1 MNTRDTTIIQNKKI
15 KISVLHLAAFLL
27 LYASNFL
34 LFLALRGYFFL
45 LAGMILTLLVPCS
58 FYAAWRLAD
67 SLEGTITVTHKT
79 VHPQEPVCVIISI
92 TNHSFCCALHSTW
105 KLFTGNSFF
114 QTGEEQKLLLALPPY
129 GTRRFPM
136 TVSVTDLGRITFSC
150 KEYILADLLGI
161 FRIRAGCSMEE
172 CFFVLPEYEEA
183 PGFSLPEAYAGAA
196 ELTESTRKG
205 NDHSE
210 VSDIRAYVPGD
221 RPRDIHWKLSARGQE
236 LMVKDRVSLS
246 GSEHVLLLDLP
257 DDKAMAQKMLTEGC
271 LQIAGMLRAHMSI
284 RLLVWNQR
292 LYTFDACSCGD
303 TDELKTALCEILCTS
318 LSSRHC
324 SGVQNYMANCYPQLQ
339 SYLCL
344 TAQNDTIQMEI
355 CTNG

>member
-1 MNTRDTTIIQNKKI
+1 
-15 KISVLHLAAFLL
+15 
-27 LYASNFL
+27 
-34 LFLALRGYFFL
+34 
-45 LAGMILTLLVPCS
+45 
-58 FYAAWRLAD
+58 
-67 SLEGTITVTHKT
+67 
-79 VHPQEPVCVIISI
+79 
-92 TNHSFCCALHSTW
+92 
-105 KLFTGNSFF
+105 
-114 QTGEEQKLLLALPPY
+114 
-129 GTRRFPM
+129 M

-161 FRIRAGCSMEE
+161 FRIRVGCSMEE

-196 ELTESTRKG
+196 ELTESARKG
-205 NDHSE
+205 NDHNE

-236 LMVKDRVSLS
+236 LMVKERVSLS

-257 DDKAMAQKMLTEGC
+257 DDKVMAQKMLTEGC

-303 TDELKTALCEILCTS
+303 TDELKTALCEILCTD

-339 SYLCL
+339 SYLRL

>member
-1 MNTRDTTIIQNKKI
+1 MNVNVTTGNPKKKI
-15 KISVLHLAAFLL
+15 KISALHLAAFVL
-27 LYASNFL
+27 LYIVNLL

-45 LAGMILTLLVPCS
+45 LTGMILTLLVPCS

-67 SLEGTITVTHKT
+67 SVEGTIAVTHKT
-79 VHPQEPVCVIISI
+79 VRPQEPVCVIVSI
-92 TNHSFCCALHSTW
+92 TNRSFFCALHSTW

-114 QTGEEQKLLLALPPY
+114 QTGDVQKLLLSIPPR
-129 GTRRFPM
+129 GTKRFPM

-150 KEYILADLLGI
+150 KEYVLADLLGI
-161 FRIRAGCSMEE
+161 FRICVGCSIEE
-172 CFFVLPEYEEA
+172 CFFVLPEYSEA
-183 PGFSLPEAYAGAA
+183 PQFSLPEAYAGAA

-236 LMVKDRVSLS
+236 LMVKERVSLS

-257 DDKAMAQKMLTEGC
+257 GDKTMAQKLLTEGC
-271 LQIAGMLRAHMSI
+271 LQIAGMLQARMSV

-303 TDELKTALCEILCTS
+303 TDELEAALCEILSTD
-318 LSSRHC
+318 LSSRSC
-324 SGVQNYMANCYPQLQ
+324 SGLQHYMANCYPQLQ
-339 SYLCL
+339 SYLCI
-344 TAQNDTIQMEI
+344 TTQDDTIQMEI